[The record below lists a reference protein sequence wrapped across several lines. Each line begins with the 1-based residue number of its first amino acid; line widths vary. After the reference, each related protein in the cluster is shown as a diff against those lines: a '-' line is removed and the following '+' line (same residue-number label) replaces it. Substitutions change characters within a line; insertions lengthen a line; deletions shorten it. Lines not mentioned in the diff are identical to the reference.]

1 MFVLVYSNQD
11 DDSKRFNTRRYYLPK
26 GIIKNYNVIINGKNF
41 YNKPIDSDTKQYEV
55 IRTLTTEKRDDF
67 TTGCVLDYENIK
79 NHYRLTAADGSRQN
93 ELDVDPKSIQQ
104 IEFFGQLKDPDDATV
119 ANESMF
125 VLTVLEK
132 VRETRVKLTNTKLIK
147 LESEAIKL
155 AQNKRNFEEKELPQE
170 LFLTTRKSTKIRNA
184 LANNMHLD

>member
-26 GIIKNYNVIINGKNF
+26 GIIKNYNVIISGKNF
-41 YNKPIDSDTKQYEV
+41 YNKPIDFDLKQYEE
-55 IRTLTTEKRDDF
+55 IKILTTEKGDDF
-67 TTGCVLDYENIK
+67 TTGCVLDYESIK
-79 NHYRLTAADGSRQN
+79 NHYRLIATDGSRQN

-184 LANNMHLD
+184 FANNMHLD